1 MCIFEFQYTIMISV
15 ITGDIINSR
24 KINSEEWLP
33 VLKHFFQTLGHRPK
47 TWDIFRGDSFQIE
60 SSPEESLEI
69 VIKIKALIKQIKDI
83 DVRMSIGLGEVNY
96 VSDRVTESYGSAYI
110 KSGEGLDNL
119 KKYKLDIHSPIKE
132 LDDYFG
138 VITKLLSF
146 IMDSWKPATA
156 ETIFYALTY
165 PNFTQKELS
174 KFMKKQ
180 PSTISE
186 ALKRGG
192 YQEVQAAI
200 NLFKEKITDYV

>member
-1 MCIFEFQYTIMISV
+1 MIMIISV

-33 VLKHFFQTLGHRPK
+33 LLKDFFQTLGHRPH
-47 TWDIFRGDSFQIE
+47 TWDIFRGDSFQLE
-60 SSPEESLEI
+60 CPLEEALETA
-69 VIKIKALIKQIKDI
+69 IKIKALIKQIKNI
-83 DVRMSIGLGEVNY
+83 DVRMSIGLGEVSY
-96 VSDRVTESYGSAYI
+96 AADRVTESYGPAYI

-119 KKYKLDIHSPIKE
+119 KKQKLDIHSPVKE
-132 LDDYFG
+132 LDDCFG

-156 ETIFYALTY
+156 ETVFCALTH
-165 PNFTQKELS
+165 PNLTQKELS
-174 KFMKKQ
+174 ELMKKQ

-192 YQEVQAAI
+192 YQEVKAALD
-200 NLFKEKITDYV
+200 LFKEKVTDYV